1 MRTALLAFAL
11 SLVISPAFAHDKDN
25 DGDENS
31 IEHVNGSISAEA
43 GHSYDDLSTVNGG
56 ISLDKG
62 AKAKEVST
70 VNGGLSL
77 DDNVEV
83 VSLETVNGGIT
94 AGENCRIEKDVDTV
108 NGGIRITFHSRVGG
122 EVGTVNGG
130 ITVQQTEVGGQVKT
144 VNGDITIG
152 AQSIVHGGILVEKPH
167 GFGIHWGK
175 ASKPRIVI
183 GPNAVVEGELRF
195 EREVDLFVHTTAK
208 IGKVT
213 GATAQSYTDKLP
225 PRL

>member
-1 MRTALLAFAL
+1 MRTALFALAL
-11 SLVISPAFAHDKDN
+11 SLAVGPAFAHDNDDN
-25 DGDENS
+25 DDNS

-56 ISLDKG
+56 ISLADG
-62 AKAKEVST
+62 AKAKDVST

-83 VSLETVNGGIT
+83 ESLDTVNGGIST
-94 AGENCRIEKDVDTV
+94 GENCRIEKDASTV
-108 NGGIRITFHSRVGG
+108 NGGIRITFHSHVGG
-122 EVGTVNGG
+122 EVSTVNGG
-130 ITVQQTEVGGQVKT
+130 ITVQQTEVGGQVHT

-152 AQSIVHGGILVEKPH
+152 AQSVVHGGILVEKSH

-175 ASKPRIVI
+175 ESKPRIVI

-195 EREVDLFVHTTAK
+195 EHAVDLFVHPTAK

-213 GATAQSYTDKLP
+213 GATVQTYTDKLP
-225 PRL
+225 PRS